1 MPTTL
6 AQQFNVSERAIN
18 RGRVYEG
25 RLQRQAREAAEAEA
39 KRLARADV
47 EFAAQWRACG
57 WPDAGAP

>member
-6 AQQFNVSERAIN
+6 AQQFNISERAVD

-39 KRLARADV
+39 KRLAEVDVAFADLW
-47 EFAAQWRACG
+47 AACG